1 MVVDFS
7 IMPVGKGESLSAD
20 VAEVVKLVKESGLPW
35 RLGPMSTTVEGQW
48 DEVMGLVKR
57 CRDKVLA
64 GCNRVYL
71 VMNIDDRK
79 GATGRITGKIESVEA
94 KLGGPLGD

>member
-7 IMPVGKGESLSAD
+7 IMPVGKGESLSEH
-20 VAEVVKLVKESGLPW
+20 VAEAVRLVKQSGLPC
-35 RLGPMSTTVEGQW
+35 RVGPMSTTVEGQW
-48 DEVMGLVKR
+48 DEVMALVKR
-57 CRDKVLA
+57 CRDKMLA

-71 VMNIDDRK
+71 VIKIDDRK

-94 KLGGPLGD
+94 KLGGASGG